1 MLQIE
6 KNYDFRK
13 RMLTLHEKNIR
24 NSNAILNNDEIEITD
39 GISIILGSDSEVIF
53 TAAQD
58 FVEYL
63 HISMNVSAIIVKKGT
78 NVNGKYISVDLAENN
93 GIDLGSANGYKGF
106 RIDTDENIH
115 ITAFDDR
122 GGAQGLYH
130 LEEMMTLRKAP
141 FIKKETVFRKPMFSP
156 QMVHSGYGLDEYP
169 NEHLQ
174 AIAHEGRD
182 AILIFVKDVN
192 ITPYGYMDFNELI
205 HRAKK
210 YGIDV
215 YAYSYLQSDFHPDAK
230 GAEEYYDASYGKL
243 FEKCPL
249 LKGIILVGES
259 VGFPSHDPNVAPS
272 HKTVLDKDGL
282 PVGKPR
288 SGWWPCV
295 DFPEWVELIKKV
307 VRKHSDTAEIVF
319 WTYNWGRQP
328 EKERVRLIESLP
340 TDITLLAA
348 TIEKCEKVFFE
359 DVEVVL
365 ADYSLQSAGPSPV
378 FTSEAIAAAKRGI
391 RLYTMTNTGGLTWD
405 FGLIPY
411 EPMPFQW
418 MKRYQVMKDAN
429 RDWGLC
435 GIMESHHYG
444 IYPSFIS
451 KLSKWC
457 FNDPTRPMEEILD
470 DALTY
475 EYGEDCLTD
484 VKEALK
490 AWSEAINYYT
500 PTDNDQYCAFR
511 LGPAYPFCF
520 LVPYKNPSAPYAH
533 FGNGIYNAAYATW
546 YPHEVTFH
554 KGAPVPIRLAAEIRS
569 LGKMLD
575 LMEQGVKIL
584 ECIENKNDKLLYLL
598 NLGKYI
604 LNSVKTAIS
613 AKKWYKL
620 VSAFHSSESADE
632 VLAVLDNMEKL
643 LSLEIEN
650 AKDTIPLVE
659 YDSRLGWEPSMEY
672 IGDREHIEWKIK
684 HANYVINTEIA
695 AQKNAAKI
703 GRPTKR

>member
-1 MLQIE
+1 MLQKE
-6 KNYDFRK
+6 SNYDFRK
-13 RMLTLHEKNIR
+13 RMLAVHEKAIR
-24 NSNAILNNDEIEITD
+24 NLNAQLGADEFEIAD
-39 GISIILGSDSEVIF
+39 GISIILSDENEVIL

-63 HISMNVSAIIVKKGT
+63 HISMNVSAIIVKNSAEVKG
-78 NVNGKYISVDLAENN
+78 KHISVELAENN
-93 GIDLGSANGYKGF
+93 GVDLKDASGYKGF
-106 RIDTDENIH
+106 RIDTDENIA

-122 GGAQGLYH
+122 GAAQGLYY
-130 LEEMMTLRKAP
+130 LEEQMTLRKAP
-141 FIKKETVFRKPMFSP
+141 FIKKETVFRRPMFSP

-182 AILIFVKDVN
+182 AILVFVKDVN
-192 ITPYGYMDFNELI
+192 ITSYGYMDFNELI

-215 YAYSYLQSDFHPDAK
+215 YAYSYLQSDFHPAAK
-230 GAEEYYDASYGKL
+230 GAKEYYDASYGKL
-243 FEKCPL
+243 FEKCPQ

-259 VGFPSHDPNVAPS
+259 VGFPSRDPHVAPDRN
-272 HKTVLDKDGL
+272 TVLDSDGL

-295 DFPEWVELIKKV
+295 DFPEWLELIKKV
-307 VRKHSDTAEIVF
+307 IRKHSETADIVF

-328 EKERVRLIESLP
+328 EEERVRLIESLP

-348 TIEKCEKVFFE
+348 TIEKCQKVYFE

-365 ADYSLQSAGPSPV
+365 ADYSLQAAGPSPV

-391 RLYTMTNTGGLTWD
+391 KLYTMTNTGGLTWD

-444 IYPSFIS
+444 LYPSFIS

-457 FNDPTRPMEEILD
+457 FNDPERSMEDILD
-470 DALTY
+470 DVLVS
-475 EYGEDCLTD
+475 EYGENALSS

-490 AWSEAINYYT
+490 IWSEAINYYT

-520 LVPYKNPSAPYAH
+520 LVPYKSPDVPYAH
-533 FGNGIYNAAYATW
+533 FGNRIYNAAYATW

-554 KGAPVPIRLAAEIRS
+554 KGAPVPIRVAAEIRS
-569 LGKMLD
+569 LEKMQALI
-575 LMEQGVKIL
+575 EQGVKVL
-584 ECIENKNDKLLYLL
+584 ENTEGKNDKLLYLL

-604 LNSVKTAIS
+604 LNSVKTAIN

-620 VSAFHSSESADE
+620 VSAFHSSETADE
-632 VLAVLDNMEKL
+632 VLNVLNNMEQL
-643 LSLEIEN
+643 LYSEIEN

-659 YDSRLGWEPSMEY
+659 CDSRLGWEPSMEY
-672 IGDREHIEWKIK
+672 MGDREHIEWKIK
-684 HANYVINTEIA
+684 HASYVINTEIA
-695 AQKNAAKI
+695 AQKNAAII
-703 GRPTKR
+703 GRK

>member
-1 MLQIE
+1 MLQTE
-6 KNYDFRK
+6 NNYDFRK
-13 RMLTLHEKNIR
+13 RMLSLHEKNIR
-24 NSNAILNNDEIEITD
+24 NTNAILNIDEIEITD
-39 GISIILGSDSEVIF
+39 GISIILGDDSEVLF

-63 HISMNVSAIIVKKGT
+63 HISMNISAIIVKKGAEIK
-78 NVNGKYISVDLAENN
+78 GQYISVELAENN
-93 GIDLGSANGYKGF
+93 GMDLKDAKGYKGF
-106 RIDTDENIH
+106 RIDTDDAIR

-122 GGAQGLYH
+122 GAAQAIYH

-141 FIKKETVFRKPMFSP
+141 FIKKETVFRKPMFAP

-205 HRAKK
+205 HRAKR

-215 YAYSYLQSDFHPDAK
+215 YAYSYLKSDYHPETK

-243 FEKCPL
+243 FEKCPQ

-259 VGFPSHDPNVAPS
+259 VGFPSHDPNVAPDHNS
-272 HKTVLDKDGL
+272 VLDSDGL

-288 SGWWPCV
+288 SGWWPCC
-295 DFPEWVELIKKV
+295 DFPEWLNLIKKV
-307 VRKHSDTAEIVF
+307 VRKHSQTAEIVF

-348 TIEKCEKVFFE
+348 TIEKCQKVYFE
-359 DVEVVL
+359 DNEVVL
-365 ADYSLQSAGPSPV
+365 ADYSLQSPGPSPV

-391 RLYTMTNTGGLTWD
+391 KLYTMTNTGGLTWD

-418 MKRYQVMKDAN
+418 IKRYQAMKDAN

-457 FNDPTRPMEEILD
+457 FNDPKRPMEEILD
-470 DALTY
+470 DVLIS
-475 EYGEDCLTD
+475 EYGKD
-484 VKEALK
+484 VLPTVKQALEL
-490 AWSEAINYYT
+490 WSEAINYYT

-520 LVPYKNPSAPYAH
+520 LVPYKSPDVPYAH
-533 FGNGIYNAAYATW
+533 FGNEIYNSAYATW

-554 KGAPVPIRLAAEIRS
+554 KGAPVPIRVAAEIRS
-569 LGKMLD
+569 LEKMLD
-575 LMEQGVKIL
+575 LMEKGVKIL
-584 ECIENKNDKLLYLL
+584 ENANVKNDKLLYLL

-604 LNSVKTAIS
+604 TNSVKTAINS
-613 AKKWYKL
+613 KKWYKL
-620 VSAFHSSESADE
+620 ISAFHSSETHDE
-632 VLAVLDNMEKL
+632 VLNVLDKMEQL

-659 YDSRLGWEPSMEY
+659 CDSRLGWEPSMEY
-672 IGDREHIEWKIK
+672 MGDREHIEWKIK
-684 HANYVINTEIA
+684 HANYVITTEIA
-695 AQKNAAKI
+695 AQKNATKI